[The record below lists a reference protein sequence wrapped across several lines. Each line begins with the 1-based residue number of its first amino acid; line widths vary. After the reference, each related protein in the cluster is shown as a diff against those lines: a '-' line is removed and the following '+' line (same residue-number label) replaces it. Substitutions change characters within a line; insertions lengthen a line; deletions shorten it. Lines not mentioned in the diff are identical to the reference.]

1 MDLSC
6 RVCTIGGG
14 SGMPVVNKGL
24 LKAGCRDIASIVTT
38 FDSGGH
44 TGRMRTDERGHVLA
58 FSDYWRA
65 LMSLWTDGTHKSAWE
80 EMLLFRDGRGRNFGN
95 VFFQFMSEKAG
106 SLTAVQSLFQDLT
119 GAKLHGRVIPVSLEP
134 SDIGFCTA
142 SGRRYHGEHHLD
154 ELRMSLDRVTQIWLE
169 PEVPANTEAVRA
181 LAEADL
187 VVICPGSLFGS
198 ILVNFMPGGMVD
210 AFLRS
215 KAPKILLTNIMSVA
229 NETCEC
235 TQDEY
240 VGVFAGCLQEPHP
253 FDLVVMPDLGALD
266 SDLLA
271 PVLES
276 YRLEHSVPLHYH
288 PASPHATILAD
299 LALVEPRYGRLRHCE
314 NKLAEF
320 FRALSL

>member
-24 LKAGCRDIASIVTT
+24 LKAGCREIASIVTT

-65 LMSLWTDGTHKSAWE
+65 LMSLWTDGAHKSAWE

-95 VFFQFMSEKAG
+95 VFFQSMSEKTG
-106 SLTAVQSLFQDLT
+106 SLMEVQSLFEDLT
-119 GAKLHGRVIPVSLEP
+119 GAELYGRVIPVSLEP
-134 SDIGFCTA
+134 ADIGFRTA
-142 SGRRYHGEHHLD
+142 SGRLYHGEHHLD
-154 ELRMSLDRVTQIWLE
+154 ELRMSLDRVTEIWLE
-169 PEVPANTEAVRA
+169 PEVQASKEALRA

-198 ILVNFMPGGMVD
+198 VLVNFAPQGMVG
-210 AFLRS
+210 AFLES
-215 KAPKILLTNIMSVA
+215 KAPKILVTNIMSVA
-229 NETCEC
+229 NETWEC

-240 VGVFAGCLQEPHP
+240 VGVFVDCLRVSQP
-253 FDLVVMPDLGALD
+253 FDLVVMADLRALD
-266 SDLLA
+266 PGQLA

-276 YRLEHSVPLHYH
+276 YQWEHSVPVRYREAGRH
-288 PASPHATILAD
+288 PTVLAD
-299 LALVEPRYGRLRHCE
+299 LALVEPRYGRLRHCD
-314 NKLAEF
+314 NKLARF
-320 FRALSL
+320 FLSLEL

>member
-24 LKAGCRDIASIVTT
+24 LKAGCHHIASIVTT

-65 LMSLWTDGTHKSAWE
+65 LMSLWIDSVHKDAWE

-95 VFFQFMSEKAG
+95 VFFQFMSEKTG
-106 SLTAVQSLFQDLT
+106 SLMEVQSLFEDLA

-134 SDIGFCTA
+134 ADIGFRTA
-142 SGRRYHGEHHLD
+142 SGRRYQGEHHLD
-154 ELRMSLDRVTQIWLE
+154 ELRMSLDRVTEIWLE
-169 PEVPANTEAVRA
+169 PEVTASQEAVRA

-198 ILVNFMPGGMVD
+198 ILVDFVPRGMAE

-215 KAPKILLTNIMSVA
+215 KATKVLFTNIMSVA
-229 NETCEC
+229 NETFEC

-240 VGVFAGCLQEPHP
+240 VDLFVDYLREPHP
-253 FDLVVMPDLGALD
+253 FDLVVMPDLEALD
-266 SDLLA
+266 PDQLA

-276 YRLEHSVPLHYH
+276 YRLEHSVPLRYNA
-288 PASPHATILAD
+288 ASPHPTTLAD

-314 NKLAEF
+314 NKLAKF
-320 FRALSL
+320 LQTLSL